1 MISLAVAVQSHGA
14 GGGKGGE
21 MNCSD
26 IEWLHMLQELQSQF
40 AKRFVIQVPAPN
52 NQSNTTRQIQETTLQ
67 KAPSSS
73 SVHHLRGFFVST
85 LFLIIYF
92 KITHRRRSAV
102 DKKTKHAL

>member
-21 MNCSD
+21 TNCSD
-26 IEWLHMLQELQSQF
+26 IEWLLKHMLQALQAQF

-73 SVHHLRGFFVST
+73 SVHHLRVFFQVV
-85 LFLIIYF
+85 FL
-92 KITHRRRSAV
+92 
-102 DKKTKHAL
+102 